1 MLSNEEK
8 KAINLLKS
16 YENKLVYEI
25 SEKDKKA
32 VKTILNLIEK
42 QSKEI
47 EKYKNVIDNR
57 EFTWKQKYEE
67 TFEYVKE
74 NFINQD
80 KIKAKIEEIEKE
92 KNIPKEM
99 DFKAFYRIKD
109 LKNIEIAVLQ
119 SLLEKEFPTTI
130 TKEELEERW
139 KE

>member
-119 SLLEKEFPTTI
+119 SLLEKE
-130 TKEELEERW
+130 
-139 KE
+139 